1 MFNRKKKLEEHPL
14 WLDVALGTALC
25 PQLPSLPGWG
35 VLEWPRRAARLPA
48 AHGCGLTAAG
58 HRRLST
64 PFRRGDSEGSAR
76 RGQELC
82 PHPPSGPQVPS
93 APGEAMAAMEGR
105 KLSPPVAQNP
115 PQRKNPLPR
124 GPLPRGVSPPPL
136 EVSGPVELLWEL
148 VWLPLSAVTIQ
159 SAQGK
164 RPSPCALTGLAKPVE

>member
-35 VLEWPRRAARLPA
+35 VLEWPRCAARLPA
-48 AHGCGLTAAG
+48 THGCGLTAAG

-105 KLSPPVAQNP
+105 KLSSPVAQNP
-115 PQRKNPLPR
+115 PQRKNPFPGVLSQGGSHHHPLKSQVQLNSCGSWSGCPYLQSLSRVLRAR
-124 GPLPRGVSPPPL
+124 GPR
-136 EVSGPVELLWEL
+136 PV
-148 VWLPLSAVTIQ
+148 P
-159 SAQGK
+159 
-164 RPSPCALTGLAKPVE
+164 